1 MKLTNFFEGHPEIKN
16 LKVVLTD
23 LNGVFRGK
31 KIPISQIYKIENGN
45 FRMPFSVMNLDIWGN
60 DIEKSKWVFSTGD
73 ADGKCFW
80 TKKKP
85 LIINGDNNNSA
96 LVPVSMHHEN
106 KKPFMGDPSHLLI
119 ELESNLRKQNLT
131 PVMGVELE
139 FYLIK
144 IKSNLEYS
152 DSNMY
157 SISEIDKH
165 HELFDEIA
173 KISEENNIKIESTIS
188 EAGPGQFEIV
198 LLHSNSLI
206 GVAENIIFLKY
217 IIRSLALKHGYDVSF
232 MSKPFGNLPGSGIH
246 VHYSIL
252 DDRNKN
258 IFDNGTLEGSSSLMF
273 AIGGLMET
281 MSELTLIMAPH
292 LNSYRRI
299 VSETHAPNIIS
310 WGYEN
315 RTVALRVPGGENKS
329 RRIEHRVAGSDV
341 NPYLLIASIILG
353 VQKGLKEKIKP
364 SSPEDGNAYNSEKQI
379 LPASW
384 QSSISKF
391 KNSKFVKN
399 NFPNEFV
406 EMYLDCKSQE
416 CQKLTSKV
424 TDEELHAYLK
434 TV

>member
-1 MKLTNFFEGHPEIKN
+1 
-16 LKVVLTD
+16 
-23 LNGVFRGK
+23 
-31 KIPISQIYKIENGN
+31 
-45 FRMPFSVMNLDIWGN
+45 
-60 DIEKSKWVFSTGD
+60 
-73 ADGKCFW
+73 
-80 TKKKP
+80 
-85 LIINGDNNNSA
+85 
-96 LVPVSMHHEN
+96 
-106 KKPFMGDPSHLLI
+106 
-119 ELESNLRKQNLT
+119 
-131 PVMGVELE
+131 
-139 FYLIK
+139 
-144 IKSNLEYS
+144 
-152 DSNMY
+152 MY

-173 KISEENNIKIESTIS
+173 KISGENNIKIESTIS

-198 LLHSNSLI
+198 LLHSNSLVS
-206 GVAENIIFLKY
+206 VAENIIFLKY
-217 IIRSLALKHGYDVSF
+217 IIRSLAVKHGYDVSF

-252 DDRNKN
+252 DDKNKN

-353 VQKGLKEKIKP
+353 WLWPKVLADTPETKSIYFFPEKSSMKDPYAFLIFKALGKG
-364 SSPEDGNAYNSEKQI
+364 
-379 LPASW
+379 
-384 QSSISKF
+384 
-391 KNSKFVKN
+391 V
-399 NFPNEFV
+399 V
-406 EMYLDCKSQE
+406 
-416 CQKLTSKV
+416 
-424 TDEELHAYLK
+424 
-434 TV
+434 

>member
-1 MKLTNFFEGHPEIKN
+1 MKLSNFFEGYPEIKN
-16 LKVVLTD
+16 VNVVLTD

-31 KIPISQIYKIENGN
+31 KIPISQINKIENGN
-45 FRMPFSVMNLDIWGN
+45 FRMPISVMNLDIWGN

-85 LIINGDNNNSA
+85 LIINGTNNKSA
-96 LVPVSMHHEN
+96 LVTVSMHHET
-106 KKPFMGDPSHLLI
+106 KKPFMGDPSHFLK
-119 ELESNLRKQNLT
+119 ELESNLKKQNLK
-131 PVMGVELE
+131 PIIGVELE

-144 IKSNLEYS
+144 IRSNVEYS
-152 DSNMY
+152 DNNMY
-157 SISEIDKH
+157 SISELEKH

-173 KISEENNIKIESTIS
+173 KTSEKNNIKIESTIS
-188 EAGPGQFEIV
+188 EAGAGQFEIV
-198 LLHSNSLI
+198 LLHSNSLVS
-206 GVAENIIFLKY
+206 VAENIILLKY

-232 MSKPFGNLPGSGIH
+232 MSKPFGDLPGSGMH
-246 VHYSIL
+246 VHCSIL
-252 DDRNKN
+252 NDKNKN
-258 IFDNGTLEGSSSLMF
+258 IFDNGTSEGSRSLMF

-281 MSELTLIMAPH
+281 MSDLTLIMAPH
-292 LNSYRRI
+292 QNSYRRI

-353 VQKGLKEKIKP
+353 VEKGLKEKIKP
-364 SSPEDGNAYNSEKQI
+364 SSPEVGNAYNSEKQI

-384 QSSISKF
+384 QSSINKF
-391 KNSKFVKN
+391 KNSKFVRN